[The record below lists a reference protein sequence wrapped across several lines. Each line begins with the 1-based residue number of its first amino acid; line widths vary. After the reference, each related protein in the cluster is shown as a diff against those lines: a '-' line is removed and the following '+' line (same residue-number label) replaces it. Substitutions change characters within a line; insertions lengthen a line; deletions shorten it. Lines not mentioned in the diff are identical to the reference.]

1 MPNSIDLNR
10 DCIIRKH
17 PKGFYV
23 GMYKDEP
30 GSYLSEAGSDLSAEI
45 AEEAGFKIGDLSREK
60 ERRDRLAAAHAAINA
75 EYDGD
80 DNVEIASEGGYK
92 VFHETAGAFSI
103 RDADDSVMTKEPLG
117 RDQAIE
123 LMHALAGKG
132 DDEGGEGDGTET

>member
-1 MPNSIDLNR
+1 MPSPIDLNR
-10 DCIIRKH
+10 GVIIRKH

-30 GSYLSEAGSDLSAEI
+30 GGYLSEAGYDLSSEI
-45 AEEAGFKIGDLSREK
+45 AGEAGFNVEDLSREK

-75 EYDGD
+75 EYDGEE
-80 DNVEIASEGGYK
+80 NVEIASEGGYK

-103 RDADDSVMTKEPLG
+103 RDGDGSTMTKEPLG

-123 LMHALAGKG
+123 LMHALANKG
-132 DDEGGEGDGTET
+132 DDEGGGSDGTET